1 MVLGTTLNI
10 CCFAIATV
18 AVGDMCVQSNFTAI
32 IICTTFRLLG
42 WYNRGV
48 LSQLPQDSHLPEVLL
63 LFTYN
68 VVIAVVVVGDVCT
81 VPKRSFFSNPT
92 SRVKISG
99 LQEV

>member
-1 MVLGTTLNI
+1 
-10 CCFAIATV
+10 
-18 AVGDMCVQSNFTAI
+18 MCIQSNFTAI

-48 LSQLPQDSHLPEVLL
+48 LSQLPQENANSHLPEVLL

-81 VPKRSFFSNPT
+81 DY
-92 SRVKISG
+92 RVKAIISNFRDYYVG
-99 LQEV
+99 LLLTNI